1 MYILMMSGY
10 LYSTLSI
17 RRAEQKKLDI
27 IFKLSQKCNDCIDIN
42 NALENIYVE
51 FQSTESLLKKIN
63 LCKKHNYIMNKIVI
77 IYLTPGKSMCVDNEC
92 IFDQDSLLDNTFP
105 LLNLLEDCELVDNSA
120 TNVNDVG
127 ALALANTD
135 NSATNVNDVG
145 ALANTDNSA
154 ANVNDADNLV
164 NVDNLVNNV
173 SALVNVDNLQAKAES
188 DLIDDKIEQLDNIKY
203 EYLIYSYD
211 NSHNKIIK
219 KSNAVNFYIILIII
233 VITFILGIIFSEFYN
248 GRIYCDNQHC
258 NYHSYRS
265 YCN

>member
-105 LLNLLEDCELVDNSA
+105 LLNLLEDCELV
-120 TNVNDVG
+120 
-127 ALALANTD
+127 D